1 MKSLSTSTILM
12 LIASSLIFF
21 FVGRYSVSMNNS
33 SSVASTAGN
42 EELTSKGTA
51 TVTKDDKSTSLDDEA
66 AKKTSEEKA
75 AADAKEKADAEANA
89 DEAKKAVVEIE
100 KEVVPIDKP
109 RNPVVIGE
117 LPRVKMGISDN
128 KIGSVLSSISENL
141 EAKRLAYIST
151 QMQDCSGIFHQLK
164 DSIQQRLPS
173 LAQTGGSFEYP
184 SPSEA
189 RSSRQIADWY
199 YKKNNLIIV
208 EDAMASRN
216 SIRPGSVMF
225 YGKSG
230 KKFSDINIDM
240 LTDRNNNFTS
250 NGAIQHIAVV
260 TEVKTDENQNVI
272 EYTIMHG
279 RNKRVH
285 ASRSGSK
292 AVQSLRTKGLPPFGN
307 WKQQLVAIANITTH
321 K

>member
-1 MKSLSTSTILM
+1 MKTPTLSTILM
-12 LIASSLIFF
+12 LVASSLIFF
-21 FVGRYSVSMNNS
+21 FVGRYSVSGNSLS
-33 SSVASTAGN
+33 SSELVSQKDEVTAKGGNINNDIIASIDVEN
-42 EELTSKGTA
+42 LEE
-51 TVTKDDKSTSLDDEA
+51 E
-66 AKKTSEEKA
+66 KKTAAVEDARVAEEEAIKKIAVEEKPVA
-75 AADAKEKADAEANA
+75 PITKAKNPI
-89 DEAKKAVVEIE
+89 VV
-100 KEVVPIDKP
+100 
-109 RNPVVIGE
+109 GE
-117 LPRVKMGISDN
+117 LPRINMGVSDD
-128 KIGSVLSSISENL
+128 KIGSVLSLVSENL

-151 QMQDCSGIFHQLK
+151 KMQDCSGIFHQLK
-164 DSIQQRLPS
+164 DSLQQRLPG
-173 LAQTGGSFEYP
+173 LAQGVGSFQYP
-184 SPSEA
+184 SPMQA

-199 YKKNNLIIV
+199 HKNNNLLIV

-230 KKFSDINIDM
+230 KKFSDIDIDM

-260 TEVKTDENQNVI
+260 TTVKTDENGNVI

-279 RNKRVH
+279 RNKSVH

-307 WKQQLVAIANITTH
+307 WKQQLVAIANITTP

>member
-1 MKSLSTSTILM
+1 MKSLTTSTILM

-21 FVGRYSVSMNNS
+21 FIGRYSVPMNNS
-33 SSVASTAGN
+33 SSADSTADN
-42 EELTSKGTA
+42 KEMTSKGIDSNGDNPA
-51 TVTKDDKSTSLDDEA
+51 LNDEA
-66 AKKTSEEKA
+66 AKKA
-75 AADAKEKADAEANA
+75 AAEKADADAKA
-89 DEAKKAVVEIE
+89 AKKEEETKTVA
-100 KEVVPIDKP
+100 PIDKP
-109 RNPVVIGE
+109 RNPVAVGE

-128 KIGSVLSSISENL
+128 KIGAVLTSISESL
-141 EAKRLAYIST
+141 EAKRLAYVSS

-173 LAQTGGSFEYP
+173 LAQEGGSFQYP
-184 SPSEA
+184 SPSQI

-199 YKKNNLIIV
+199 YKNNNLLIV

-230 KKFSDINIDM
+230 KKFSDIDIDM
-240 LTDRNNNFTS
+240 LTDRKDNFTT

-260 TEVKTDENQNVI
+260 TAVKTDDNGNVI

-307 WKQQLVAIANITTH
+307 WKQQLVAIANITTP

>member
-1 MKSLSTSTILM
+1 MKSLTTSTILM

-21 FVGRYSVSMNNS
+21 FIGRYSVSMNNS
-33 SSVASTAGN
+33 SSAASNADN
-42 EELTSKGTA
+42 EELTSKGPVTTNDNDKTA
-51 TVTKDDKSTSLDDEA
+51 TLDDDAVKKA
-66 AKKTSEEKA
+66 AEEEKA
-75 AADAKEKADAEANA
+75 AADAEA
-89 DEAKKAVVEIE
+89 AKKAEEARNVETIA
-100 KEVVPIDKP
+100 KP
-109 RNPVVIGE
+109 NNPVAIGE
-117 LPRVKMGISDN
+117 LPRVRMGISDN
-128 KIGSVLSSISENL
+128 KIGSVLTSISENL
-141 EAKRLAYIST
+141 EAKRLAYISS

-173 LAQTGGSFEYP
+173 LAESGGSFQYP
-184 SPSEA
+184 SPAEA

-199 YKKNNLIIV
+199 HEKNNLLIV

-216 SIRPGSVMF
+216 SIRPGSVLF

-230 KKFSDINIDM
+230 KRFSDINIDM
-240 LTDRNNNFTS
+240 LTDRNNNYTQ

-260 TEVKTDENQNVI
+260 TNVKTDENENVI

-279 RNKRVH
+279 RNKRIH

-307 WKQQLVAIANITTH
+307 WKQQLVAIANITTP